1 MNKKLRTLTIVS
13 LILGAFAS
21 ASPLYAHEKAKPSTD
36 QDMMMKGGS
45 MGGTDMMGMM
55 GMMEQMNKMM
65 GFCNKMMES
74 RMDGKG
80 GSDMKMPTEPPAAP
94 EKKS

>member
-21 ASPLYAHEKAKPSTD
+21 ASPLYAHEKAKPFTD
-36 QDMMMKGGS
+36 HNMMMKGGS

-65 GFCNKMMES
+65 GLCNKMMETA
-74 RMDGKG
+74 MNDKG
-80 GSDMKMPTEPPAAP
+80 GSGMQMPMDGEKAP
-94 EKKS
+94 EKKN